1 MPSQHPQERKPAPA
15 EPTGSTT
22 NASDAVDDIELAPD
36 APPCRVVDA
45 GVEETF
51 PASDPVAVQ
60 DAYET
65 AHERQQRNPDGDA
78 KAGKPEAP
86 GPRSPDWLMDKHEKH

>member
-1 MPSQHPQERKPAPA
+1 MPSQQPQEQKPTQAQ
-15 EPTGSTT
+15 PTGSTT
-22 NASDAVDDIELAPD
+22 NASDAVDEIELAPD

-60 DAYET
+60 NAYET
-65 AHERQQRNPDGDA
+65 AHEREQRNQGGDGEA
-78 KAGKPEAP
+78 EKPEAP
-86 GPRSPDWLMDKHEKH
+86 RQRSPDWLMDKHDKH